1 MGSTKTT
8 TQVQSNEPWKPIAGD
23 VEWAFKE
30 AVQQVKD
37 GKPVQWQGSTI
48 ANQSGATQNALNQ
61 MEHLAGS
68 GANSGV
74 LQNSINTA
82 NNVMNGSGTNA
93 QANNTLS
100 QLMNGLNLGSN
111 SALQGM
117 TNQANNVANGG
128 MPGTS
133 TYNNL
138 MSSTANNPALAN
150 LASTASGANIGKNP
164 YLDQMVSNQQDQI
177 ANKLKNVTNPAI
189 SSAATQFGRQGSG
202 AFAGQVNN
210 ANTTTA
216 NEMAKVATEAYQGQY
231 NQDTQNM
238 MNANNMVGSLYN
250 AGQQNQLAAAQGA
263 DNSYTSFNNLLSN
276 LYGQQSNAHQQ
287 GVNNQ
292 FTNANL
298 QANVANSA
306 NSAANANAGQQLN
319 AANSAANLYAN
330 QYLPSQML
338 GQVGAAR
345 DERSQDVLN
354 AQIQQF
360 DNQQQM
366 PIQMLSNLIGMYNGT
381 PYQTST
387 NVTQQKGNAFS
398 SILGGLTSAVGLA
411 SKVPMLCDFRLKEN
425 IKFIKQVN
433 GINMYKWN
441 YIGDEVT
448 YIGPVAQEMSIT
460 HPQFVDTTDD
470 GYYYITLDIVREVA

>member
-1 MGSTKTT
+1 MGSKTT
-8 TQVQSNEPWKPIAGD
+8 TQEVKNEPWKPIAGD

-37 GKPVQWQGSTI
+37 GKPYQWQGSTI

-61 MEHLAGS
+61 MEGIASS

-82 NNVMNGSGTNA
+82 NDIMGGSGTNA

-111 SALQGM
+111 SALAGM
-117 TNQANNVANGG
+117 ANQASSVAASG
-128 MPGTS
+128 MPSGS
-133 TYNNL
+133 TYQNL

-150 LASTASGANIGKNP
+150 LAATASGANVGKNP

-177 ANKLKNVTNPAI
+177 ANKLKNVTNPALA
-189 SSAATQFGRQGSG
+189 SQATAFGRQGSG
-202 AFAGQVNN
+202 AFANQLNN
-210 ANTTTA
+210 ANSIAA
-216 NEMAKVATEAYQGQY
+216 NEMAKVATDAYSGQY
-231 NQDTQNM
+231 NIDNQNM

-250 AGQQNQLAAAQGA
+250 QGQQNQLAAAQGA

-276 LYGQQSNAHQQ
+276 LYGQQSNAYQQ

-298 QANVANSA
+298 QANAANSA
-306 NSAANANAGQQLN
+306 NQTALNNSNQRLN
-319 AANSAANLYAN
+319 AANSAADLYQN

-345 DERSQDVLN
+345 DQYAQDKLN
-354 AQIQQF
+354 ADIQQF
-360 DNQQQM
+360 DNSQNN
-366 PIQMLSNLIGMYNGT
+366 PIMMLSNLIGMYNGT

-387 NVTQQKGNAFS
+387 NVTTQKGNALS
-398 SILGGLTSAVGLA
+398 TILGGLSSGIGLA
-411 SKVPMLCDFRLKEN
+411 SKLPALCDFRLKEN
-425 IKFIKQVN
+425 ISFVKTVN

-441 YIGDEVT
+441 YIGDNVT
-448 YIGPVAQEMSIT
+448 YIGPVAQEMTMT
-460 HPQFVDTTDD
+460 HPEYVDTTDD
-470 GYYYITLDIVREVA
+470 GYYYITLDVVREVA